1 MIKLYREVGHTKT
14 DMKVHLVWLPKYRRR
29 VLTGQVGEAVRE
41 LLRRISSELE
51 MHIISGKVAPDHVH
65 LFMSYPVSLH
75 IPDAMQKLKG
85 KSAYKL
91 FQMFP
96 ELRKRFWGGHFW
108 ARGYFAASSGSIT
121 DEMIQRYIENQE
133 GEDLHGPIEMTA

>member
-1 MIKLYREVGHTKT
+1 MIQLYREAGHTKS
-14 DMKVHLVWLPKYRRR
+14 DMKVHLIWLPKYRRR

-41 LLRRISSELE
+41 LIRRIATELE
-51 MHIISGKVAPDHVH
+51 MHIISGKVAPDHIH
-65 LFMSYPVSLH
+65 LFVSYPLSLH

-96 ELRKRFWGGHFW
+96 ELRKKFWGNHFW

-121 DEMIQRYIENQE
+121 DEMIQQYIENQE
-133 GEDLHGPIEMTA
+133 GEDLHGPIEMTD

>member
-1 MIKLYREVGHTKT
+1 
-14 DMKVHLVWLPKYRRR
+14 MKVHVVWIPKYRRR
-29 VLTGQVGEAVRE
+29 VLIGQVGEAVRE
-41 LLRRISSELE
+41 LIRRIATELE
-51 MHIISGKVAPDHVH
+51 MHIISGKVAPDHIH
-65 LFMSYPVSLH
+65 LFVSYPVSLH

-96 ELRKRFWGGHFW
+96 ELKKKFYGRHFW

-121 DEMIQRYIENQE
+121 DEMIQKYIENQD
-133 GEDLHGPIEMTA
+133 GEDLHGPIEMTE